1 MSISLNKNKDIVKTV
16 ATEYP
21 NVYVVGFAAE
31 TNNISDYA
39 RSKLVS
45 KKLNAIIVNDVSRS
59 DIGFNSD
66 DNEVTWI
73 DKETELEIPKMS
85 KTQLA
90 YKLIELIN
98 QKIKN

>member
-1 MSISLNKNKDIVKTV
+1 M
-16 ATEYP
+16 
-21 NVYVVGFAAE
+21 
-31 TNNISDYA
+31 
-39 RSKLVS
+39 
-45 KKLNAIIVNDVSRS
+45 SRS

-73 DKETELEIPKMS
+73 DEETELEFPKMS

-90 YKLIELIN
+90 HKLIELIN